1 MHKKWQLSYGYPM
14 VILWVS
20 YGMIPI
26 SALLKG
32 DKRAGK
38 WCEWRGRKVAKGNE
52 GRGRKVAKECGW
64 RGRKVAKGMGWRER
78 KEIFCKK
85 RQMYL
90 HI

>member
-1 MHKKWQLSYGYPM
+1 MYKKRQLSYGYPM
-14 VILWVS
+14 GILWVS

-32 DKRAGK
+32 DEIAEK
-38 WCEWRGRKVAKGNE
+38 WCEWRGRKVEGNG
-52 GRGRKVAKECGW
+52 GRGRKETKGMGW
-64 RGRKVAKGMGWRER
+64 RERKVAEGMGWRER
-78 KEIFCKK
+78 KEIFYKK

>member
-1 MHKKWQLSYGYPM
+1 MYKKRQLSYGYPM

-26 SALLKG
+26 SALLKVNG
-32 DKRAGK
+32 
-38 WCEWRGRKVAKGNE
+38 
-52 GRGRKVAKECGW
+52 GRGRKETKGVGW
-64 RGRKVAKGMGWRER
+64 RERKVAEGLGWRER
-78 KEIFCKK
+78 KEIFYKK

>member
-1 MHKKWQLSYGYPM
+1 MYKKRQLSYGYPM

-26 SALLKG
+26 LALLK
-32 DKRAGK
+32 
-38 WCEWRGRKVAKGNE
+38 VNE
-52 GRGRKVAKECGW
+52 GRGRKETKGVGW
-64 RGRKVAKGMGWRER
+64 RERKVAEGLGWRER
-78 KEIFCKK
+78 KEIFYKK

>member
-1 MHKKWQLSYGYPM
+1 MYKKRQLSYGYPM

-38 WCEWRGRKVAKGNE
+38 WCEWRGRKVAKG
-52 GRGRKVAKECGW
+52 
-64 RGRKVAKGMGWRER
+64 MGWRER

>member
-1 MHKKWQLSYGYPM
+1 MYKKRQLSYGYLM

-38 WCEWRGRKVAKGNE
+38 WC
-52 GRGRKVAKECGW
+52 GW
-64 RGRKVAKGMGWRER
+64 RGRIVAKGMGWRER
-78 KEIFCKK
+78 KETKGMGWRERKEIFYKK

>member
-1 MHKKWQLSYGYPM
+1 MYKKRQLSYGYPM

-26 SALLKG
+26 SALLKS

-38 WCEWRGRKVAKGNE
+38 WC
-52 GRGRKVAKECGW
+52 GW
-64 RGRKVAKGMGWRER
+64 RGRKETKGMGWRER

>member
-1 MHKKWQLSYGYPM
+1 MYKKRQLSYGYPM

-32 DKRAGK
+32 DEIAEK
-38 WCEWRGRKVAKGNE
+38 WCEWRGRKVEGNG
-52 GRGRKVAKECGW
+52 GRGRKET
-64 RGRKVAKGMGWRER
+64 KGMGWRER